1 MSVLSSISCVKS
13 FFLTGVLPQS
23 CFRSPNSVWQMASY
37 VVCTPGLYC
46 KCVCVCSTV
55 ASGVGHSLAF
65 ISLFHTLWLS
75 KSSPPLAL
83 SPHSLSILILSF
95 FSIIFVSTSVSFL
108 LLNPSPQLSAPLFS
122 II

>member
-46 KCVCVCSTV
+46 KCVCLQ
-55 ASGVGHSLAF
+55 HSCLRGRAQL
-65 ISLFHTLWLS
+65 SFHQSVSHSLWLS